1 MRKHHYRITVDIK
14 TNTDLSQLYGPVLC
28 FVKLLNLPPWIRISI
43 DNARA
48 LNVLRQLSWSGHEFY
63 AERLAKKMAR
73 RMESTPGIRELHKR
87 ISMDKTLSGKESQ

>member
-14 TNTDLSQLYGPVLC
+14 TNTDLSSLYGLVMWFIGRL
-28 FVKLLNLPPWIRISI
+28 KLPPWIRVSI

-48 LNVLRQLSWSGHEFY
+48 LNVLRQLSWSGHEMY
-63 AERLAKKMAR
+63 AERLAKKMER

-87 ISMDKTLSGKESQ
+87 ISMDKTLSGKQ